1 MDAPNGTSL
10 LSSLCSFPPSRL
22 LAALPQIYRLLFI
35 STPITQ
41 VPGTPSLVWTGA
53 RASLN
58 GPWASTSPHGHP
70 LPMQPPEEA
79 FKGVNH
85 ILSFS
90 RSSPSVISLI
100 RIKLK
105 TVTTACVLQC
115 DLTYQIAPRN
125 LPLPP
130 HAPLFPLLKHAKLR
144 VWSLAVP
151 SAWNIISCPSG
162 LNSNV
167 SPSK

>member
-1 MDAPNGTSL
+1 
-10 LSSLCSFPPSRL
+10 
-22 LAALPQIYRLLFI
+22 
-35 STPITQ
+35 
-41 VPGTPSLVWTGA
+41 
-53 RASLN
+53 
-58 GPWASTSPHGHP
+58 
-70 LPMQPPEEA
+70 MQPPEEA
-79 FKGVNH
+79 FKDGNH

-90 RSSPSVISLI
+90 RSNPSVISRI

-105 TVTTACVLQC
+105 TVTTARVLQRA
-115 DLTYQIAPRN
+115 LTYQIALIN

-130 HAPLFPLLKHAKLR
+130 HAPFFLLLKHAKVR